1 MSGAAQTRVLR
12 LRPGGG
18 HGLDF
23 ESGGGQ
29 KLTFESGGGH
39 GLDFESGGG
48 HGLNSEICA
57 RLFQN
62 LRKTQTLLFAK
73 NIMTLLG
80 FLQACAVPD
89 LRAPRRTF
97 YARSPILT
105 RNLAPRSLQRNP
117 RTNLIQQEN
126 PSNAPARPDAASRA
140 DLWLLGVEGPDPGQ
154 NHTLPFSLEVGER
167 AYKVKIG
174 ASASFKFRQV
184 SASFGCLQV

>member
-73 NIMTLLG
+73 NIMTLLV
-80 FLQACAVPD
+80 FLQHGISAMILPAVTSHANFPAD
-89 LRAPRRTF
+89 MQGSPGGHAQPRHAQMCGVRVQ
-97 YARSPILT
+97 AWPS
-105 RNLAPRSLQRNP
+105 LAGHMQ
-117 RTNLIQQEN
+117 
-126 PSNAPARPDAASRA
+126 
-140 DLWLLGVEGPDPGQ
+140 G
-154 NHTLPFSLEVGER
+154 FSCSMESVP
-167 AYKVKIG
+167 
-174 ASASFKFRQV
+174 
-184 SASFGCLQV
+184 

>member
-105 RNLAPRSLQRNP
+105 QVCAVPDLRAPRS
-117 RTNLIQQEN
+117 
-126 PSNAPARPDAASRA
+126 
-140 DLWLLGVEGPDPGQ
+140 
-154 NHTLPFSLEVGER
+154 
-167 AYKVKIG
+167 
-174 ASASFKFRQV
+174 
-184 SASFGCLQV
+184 

>member
-12 LRPGGG
+12 LRP
-18 HGLDF
+18 
-23 ESGGGQ
+23 
-29 KLTFESGGGH
+29 GGGH

-62 LRKTQTLLFAK
+62 LRKTQTLLFGK

-105 RNLAPRSLQRNP
+105 FCAHLPTSRLFFRSG
-117 RTNLIQQEN
+117 T
-126 PSNAPARPDAASRA
+126 A
-140 DLWLLGVEGPDPGQ
+140 
-154 NHTLPFSLEVGER
+154 HT
-167 AYKVKIG
+167 
-174 ASASFKFRQV
+174 
-184 SASFGCLQV
+184 